1 MPIQCGP
8 DALVFDAHGNV
19 SADNHV
25 PLRQQGTGSTTSH
38 QGGMDMV
45 TDSNRS
51 ASYRKRTA
59 GPYAVLMALLLGP
72 GCATLDKEECLVADW
87 RLIGYQDGVVGK
99 QASVVGE
106 YREDCAEHGV
116 VPDLDAYRA
125 GRAEGLQQYCTPD
138 NGFRLGEAGRGY
150 TAVCP
155 AGSDGTFRS
164 AYDEGR
170 EIYLAS
176 SRVKSTH
183 SQIHSK
189 QQVISALEQDRED
202 RLAEMIQDGITSEQR
217 VLLLYKI
224 HNIEKEIH
232 STEEEIGLLEH
243 DLQHQQAHLD
253 RLRHTSTY

>member
-1 MPIQCGP
+1 
-8 DALVFDAHGNV
+8 
-19 SADNHV
+19 
-25 PLRQQGTGSTTSH
+25 
-38 QGGMDMV
+38 MV
-45 TDSNRS
+45 THSERS
-51 ASYRKRTA
+51 ASFRKRTA
-59 GPYAVLMALLLGP
+59 GLWAVLTVLLLGG
-72 GCATLDKEECLVADW
+72 GCATLDRDECLVADW
-87 RLIGYQDGVVGK
+87 RLIGYQDGAAGK

-150 TAVCP
+150 SAVCP
-155 AGSDGTFRS
+155 AGSDVAFRA

-176 SRVKSTH
+176 TRVKSTH

-189 QQVISALEQDRED
+189 QQAISSLEQDRED
-202 RLAEMIQDGITSEQR
+202 RLAEMIQDGISSEQR

-224 HNIEKEIH
+224 HKIEKEINN
-232 STEEEIGLLEH
+232 TEAEIGLLEH
-243 DLQHQQAHLD
+243 DLEHQQAHLD
-253 RLRHTSTY
+253 RLRHTSAY